1 MANRPF
7 DPNSDKIKK
16 AIRDLNTPWKTWL
29 YFFKN
34 LPAIIFFSIRIKSL
48 TPYKTEVTIP
58 FKWRTQNPFRS
69 IYAGAQFAAA
79 EISTGMMVSLAI
91 QGRGRIAMLI
101 LGAEMEYTKKAVTRT
116 TFTCD
121 EGQKI
126 LDAVQKM
133 LDTGEAQQIVTT
145 TTGRQENGEV
155 VSIMKFRWS
164 FKERK

>member
-1 MANRPF
+1 MAKRAF
-7 DPNSDKIKK
+7 DPTHIKTIQAIQDFNSS
-16 AIRDLNTPWKTWL
+16 WKMWL

-34 LPAIIFFSIRIKSL
+34 LPAIIFFSIKIKSL

-101 LGAEMEYTKKAVTRT
+101 LSAEMEYTKKATTRT

-133 LDTGEAQQIVTT
+133 LDTGEAQKIVTT
-145 TTGRQENGEV
+145 TVGRQENGEI
-155 VSIMKFRWS
+155 VSTMRFTWS
-164 FKERK
+164 FKERS